1 MRMDGFRKRL
11 FDATLAA
18 AGLVILAPLLA
29 TVALAVRLALGSPV
43 LFRQQ
48 RAGLHGRTFTM
59 YKFRTMKDTRDQEG
73 RLLPDEQRVTRLGRF
88 LRSTSLDEL
97 PELVN
102 VLRGE
107 MSLVGPRPLLPQ
119 YLGRY
124 TPEQARRHEVRP
136 GLTGLA
142 QVQGRLRLG
151 WEERFALDVWYV
163 DHWTFLLDLKI
174 LLVTVWK
181 VLRREGTTAISEEVL
196 VEFQGTAARE
206 PSRAADGR
214 LLEHPSS

>member
-1 MRMDGFRKRL
+1 MRIRDLLKRL
-11 FDATLAA
+11 IDVTMAAVTLV
-18 AGLVILAPLLA
+18 LLTPLLVM
-29 TVALAVRLALGSPV
+29 VALAVRLALGSPV

-48 RAGLHGRTFTM
+48 RAGLRGRTFTM
-59 YKFRTMKDTRDQEG
+59 YKFRTMKDTRDREG

-163 DHWTFLLDLKI
+163 DHRTFLLDLKI

-196 VEFQGTAARE
+196 VEFQGTAARD
-206 PSRAADGR
+206 PSRTADGR